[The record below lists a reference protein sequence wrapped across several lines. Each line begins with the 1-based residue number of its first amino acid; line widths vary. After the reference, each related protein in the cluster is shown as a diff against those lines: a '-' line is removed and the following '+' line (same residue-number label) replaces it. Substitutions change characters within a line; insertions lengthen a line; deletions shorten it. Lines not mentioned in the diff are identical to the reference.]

1 MQVNGLETLLFSL
14 SLRERVGV
22 RARSERVERVYRPSE
37 GHSPRPPEKI
47 GRSVHPSSRRKPA
60 SIVVEQRDAAKWIP

>member
-22 RARSERVERVYRPSE
+22 RARV
-37 GHSPRPPEKI
+37 
-47 GRSVHPSSRRKPA
+47 A
-60 SIVVEQRDAAKWIP
+60 SARGLR